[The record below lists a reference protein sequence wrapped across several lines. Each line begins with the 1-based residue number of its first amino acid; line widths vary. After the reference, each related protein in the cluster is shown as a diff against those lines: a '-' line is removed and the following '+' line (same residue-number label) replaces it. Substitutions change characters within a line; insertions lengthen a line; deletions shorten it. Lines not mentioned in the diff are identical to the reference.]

1 MPPLGGGI
9 FRHNGCVNSIVVMEL
24 WGVNSKAAMEL
35 WGVVEGGMK
44 LQSGKE
50 RDASRWCDGRW
61 SEVRTRVIPQKIGA

>member
-1 MPPLGGGI
+1 M
-9 FRHNGCVNSIVVMEL
+9 VAMEL

-44 LQSGKE
+44 LQSGKK

-61 SEVRTRVIPQKIGA
+61 SEVHTRVIPQKNWSIRVCTVHT